1 MRAAYL
7 AYCNADADQN
17 GVLTADEVV
26 SLCELMGLPVERD
39 EQEALAKM
47 DEDGSNTVSMAEW
60 LEWWINRVARL
71 PNPLK
76 QQEVVANRIFDR
88 FDVDGSDTIDAVE
101 LRELIESLGAEFSE
115 DELQATIRMLDVD
128 KSGTIDRDEFLSW
141 WTKRSAEIRYG
152 SSSIALKLRK
162 LQSRAA
168 QRFSTSIFA
177 ASWEDDVEIVKAFLS
192 ADPRLCSTTDP
203 DNDDW
208 TPLHYAAYRGH
219 VMMIETL
226 LSSNANVNK
235 ANSKGFT
242 PIFYAAQQGHME
254 AVKVLLDA
262 GSDPTL
268 WGTDC
273 DTWMTPLEHCI
284 DMPNL
289 KEVFQVH
296 PKCETLDLTEFSN
309 FDVSVTAD
317 GNVSL
322 SLPSMKSLGP
332 LPVKRWEVKLLSED
346 PHYLSTH
353 VLVANNPSMRQF
365 YVFQLKKNES
375 TTIEKLSSG
384 GTLKCTV
391 AAVDPLNRKSEFSPL
406 VDVQLS
412 RDK

>member
-1 MRAAYL
+1 M

-168 QRFSTSIFA
+168 QRFSTSG
-177 ASWEDDVEIVKAFLS
+177 
-192 ADPRLCSTTDP
+192 R
-203 DNDDW
+203 
-208 TPLHYAAYRGH
+208 
-219 VMMIETL
+219 
-226 LSSNANVNK
+226 
-235 ANSKGFT
+235 KG
-242 PIFYAAQQGHME
+242 
-254 AVKVLLDA
+254 L
-262 GSDPTL
+262 
-268 WGTDC
+268 
-273 DTWMTPLEHCI
+273 
-284 DMPNL
+284 
-289 KEVFQVH
+289 
-296 PKCETLDLTEFSN
+296 
-309 FDVSVTAD
+309 
-317 GNVSL
+317 
-322 SLPSMKSLGP
+322 P
-332 LPVKRWEVKLLSED
+332 LPNIRPRDSDNLHTSHGLLT
-346 PHYLSTH
+346 YLSKET
-353 VLVANNPSMRQF
+353 
-365 YVFQLKKNES
+365 E
-375 TTIEKLSSG
+375 I
-384 GTLKCTV
+384 
-391 AAVDPLNRKSEFSPL
+391 
-406 VDVQLS
+406 
-412 RDK
+412 